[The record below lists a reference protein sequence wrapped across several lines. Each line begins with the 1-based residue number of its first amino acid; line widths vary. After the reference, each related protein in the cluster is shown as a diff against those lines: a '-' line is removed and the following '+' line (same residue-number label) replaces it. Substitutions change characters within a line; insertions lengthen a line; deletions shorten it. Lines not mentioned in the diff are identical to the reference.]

1 MLLSFFRRTLLLL
14 AVLLAPA
21 ASAQQQTPL
30 RIAAAADLATCIARL
45 NAASGTGASV
55 TIGAS
60 GSFYAQISHGAPY
73 DVFLSADTAYPRA
86 LADAGLADPASL
98 FVYAHGRLALWAG
111 TPGVEVDKGLRLLTD
126 PAIRRIAIANPEVAP
141 YGKAARAALQ
151 RAGLWEQVRD
161 KLVFGENIA
170 QTMQFVESGNAQVG
184 LVSSAHLAGR
194 RAGWL
199 LPANAYPPIEQG
211 AILTRR
217 GSANPQAMAYLRF
230 LRSDPGRALL
240 AGCGFTLPAGRE

>member
-1 MLLSFFRRTLLLL
+1 MPVSFFRCALPFL
-14 AVLLAPA
+14 AVLLASA
-21 ASAQQQTPL
+21 AAAQQAPL
-30 RIAAAADLATCIARL
+30 RIAAAADLATCIDRL
-45 NAASGTGASV
+45 NAASGTGASA
-55 TIGAS
+55 TTGAS
-60 GSFYAQISHGAPY
+60 GSFYAQISNGAPY

-86 LADAGLADPASL
+86 LGDAGLADPTSL
-98 FVYAHGRLALWAG
+98 FVYAHGRLALWAAA
-111 TPGVEVDKGLRLLTD
+111 PGIEVDKGLQLLTD

-151 RAGLWEQVRD
+151 RAGLWERLRD

-199 LPANAYPPIEQG
+199 LPAGAYPPIEQG

-217 GSANPQAMAYLRF
+217 GSANPQAAAYLRF
-230 LRSDPGRALL
+230 LRSDQGRALL
-240 AGCGFTLPAGRE
+240 ADCGFALPPGRE

>member
-30 RIAAAADLATCIARL
+30 RIAAAADLATCVDRL
-45 NAASGTGASV
+45 NAASGTGASA

-111 TPGVEVDKGLRLLTD
+111 TPGVEVDKGLRLLLD
-126 PAIRRIAIANPEVAP
+126 GVIALGP
-141 YGKAARAALQ
+141 GKAALLRGIQDSGSISAAARAMSMSYRRAWLLVEDMNRCFRQPLVETSTGGARGGGARLTDNGRDVLARYAAMEQAALAAVQ
-151 RAGLWEQVRD
+151 AD
-161 KLVFGENIA
+161 
-170 QTMQFVESGNAQVG
+170 MDY
-184 LVSSAHLAGR
+184 LA
-194 RAGWL
+194 
-199 LPANAYPPIEQG
+199 
-211 AILTRR
+211 
-217 GSANPQAMAYLRF
+217 
-230 LRSDPGRALL
+230 ALL
-240 AGCGFTLPAGRE
+240 ADTPSD

>member
-1 MLLSFFRRTLLLL
+1 MLLPFIRRCLPLL
-14 AVLLAPA
+14 AALLAPVA
-21 ASAQQQTPL
+21 GAQQPPPL
-30 RIAAAADLATCIARL
+30 RIAAAADLATCIDRL
-45 NAASGTGASV
+45 NAASGTGASA

-60 GSFYAQISHGAPY
+60 GSFYAQIGNGAPY

-98 FVYAHGRLALWAG
+98 FVYAHGRLALWSAA
-111 TPGVEVDKGLRLLTD
+111 PGVPVENGLRVLTD

-161 KLVFGENIA
+161 KLVYGENIA

-199 LPANAYPPIEQG
+199 LPADAYPPIEQG
-211 AILTRR
+211 AILTRHGR
-217 GSANPQAMAYLRF
+217 ANPQAAAYLRF
-230 LRSDPGRALL
+230 LRSDKGRGQL
-240 AGCGFTLPAGRE
+240 ADCGFTLPPGRE